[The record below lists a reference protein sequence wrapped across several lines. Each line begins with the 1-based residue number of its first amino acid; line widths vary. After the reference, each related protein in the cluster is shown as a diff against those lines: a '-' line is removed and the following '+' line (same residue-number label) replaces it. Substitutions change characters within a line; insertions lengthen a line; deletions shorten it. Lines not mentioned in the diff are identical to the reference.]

1 MGGAIRK
8 SGPTIADVAQ
18 LAGVS
23 SQTVSRV
30 STGAD
35 NVRPETRAR
44 VLEAMVKLGYSPN
57 QAGMSERA
65 RCRSRAG

>member
-35 NVRPETRAR
+35 NVRPEARAG
-44 VLEAMVKLGYSPN
+44 VLEEWVQGVQWS
-57 QAGMSERA
+57 
-65 RCRSRAG
+65 